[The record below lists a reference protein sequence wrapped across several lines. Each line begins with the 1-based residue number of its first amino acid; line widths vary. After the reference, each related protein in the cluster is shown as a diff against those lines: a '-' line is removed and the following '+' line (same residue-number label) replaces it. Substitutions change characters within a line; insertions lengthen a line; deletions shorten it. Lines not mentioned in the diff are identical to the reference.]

1 MKSFLSQ
8 TLVGIAL
15 WGAFFF
21 YEGEFQ
27 PLHIFICAAVIALF
41 YFLLISQ
48 YRFYLFAATHI
59 ILLVTHV
66 FVSATNNPFPILLII
81 YFSILATKLL
91 TNKEFKLLAISTMI
105 ALTASLIIDLNRWPA
120 LLFIS
125 FFYYIANLTN
135 ELLTDRNDQR
145 KLYEELLGEYRT
157 LKRLALASEEEAR
170 YQERTKIARDIHDSV
185 GHKLTA
191 LLMQLEV
198 LSIQNGESEVN
209 QDHLNELKKL
219 AKESLEETRY
229 AVRTLKSSEQEGI
242 STILQLIKKLE
253 AESHIL
259 VHFTTKQG
267 ILNVKLTNDQSVVL
281 YRVIQEGLT
290 NAMRHAHSKEVQVIL
305 GRTATLDIEFL
316 IKNRVYNAKPF
327 EEGFGLSN
335 MRKRVEELGG
345 TLSIYQT
352 ENEFVIRG
360 MIPIQNE
367 VVLEGG
373 QG

>member
-1 MKSFLSQ
+1 
-8 TLVGIAL
+8 
-15 WGAFFF
+15 
-21 YEGEFQ
+21 
-27 PLHIFICAAVIALF
+27 
-41 YFLLISQ
+41 
-48 YRFYLFAATHI
+48 
-59 ILLVTHV
+59 
-66 FVSATNNPFPILLII
+66 
-81 YFSILATKLL
+81 
-91 TNKEFKLLAISTMI
+91 
-105 ALTASLIIDLNRWPA
+105 
-120 LLFIS
+120 
-125 FFYYIANLTN
+125 
-135 ELLTDRNDQR
+135 
-145 KLYEELLGEYRT
+145 
-157 LKRLALASEEEAR
+157 
-170 YQERTKIARDIHDSV
+170 
-185 GHKLTA
+185 
-191 LLMQLEV
+191 
-198 LSIQNGESEVN
+198 
-209 QDHLNELKKL
+209 
-219 AKESLEETRY
+219 
-229 AVRTLKSSEQEGI
+229 
-242 STILQLIKKLE
+242 
-253 AESHIL
+253 
-259 VHFTTKQG
+259 KQG